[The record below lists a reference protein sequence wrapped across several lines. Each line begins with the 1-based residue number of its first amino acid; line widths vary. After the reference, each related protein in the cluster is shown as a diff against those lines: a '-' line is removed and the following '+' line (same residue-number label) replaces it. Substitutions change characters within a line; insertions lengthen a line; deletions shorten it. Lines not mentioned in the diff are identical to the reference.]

1 MYTRLSM
8 ARAREEYDRV
18 IRAIDATSAGAIGQG
33 HP

>member
-18 IRAIDATSAGAIGQG
+18 IQAIDATSAGAIAQG
-33 HP
+33 LP